1 MNREEQNALLDTAK
15 RCYLAVLAANPPPGL
30 TPCDHCGGH
39 APPTSEQKT
48 AHQLHVKLTSAIEK
62 IEKIR
67 WATNEDGGK
76 LPKFKP
82 QAAVGTE
89 IAGWKKRPRK
99 QWSYRDD
106 GMHQTVSADILP
118 TYAGEPPGP
127 VICTDG
133 GDPIIELPIVL
144 DLLAQ
149 MIQPTT

>member
-1 MNREEQNALLDTAK
+1 MTRAEQNALLDTAR
-15 RCYLAVLAANPPPGL
+15 RCYEAVLAANPSPVL

-39 APPTSEQKT
+39 APPTSGQKT

-67 WATNEDGGK
+67 WAVNADGEK
-76 LPKFKP
+76 LPPFREE
-82 QAAVGTE
+82 AAVGTVV
-89 IAGWKKRPRK
+89 AGWKKRPRK
-99 QWSYRDD
+99 QWSFKDD
-106 GMHQTVSADILP
+106 GMHQTVSVDTLA

-149 MIQPTT
+149 MINPNT